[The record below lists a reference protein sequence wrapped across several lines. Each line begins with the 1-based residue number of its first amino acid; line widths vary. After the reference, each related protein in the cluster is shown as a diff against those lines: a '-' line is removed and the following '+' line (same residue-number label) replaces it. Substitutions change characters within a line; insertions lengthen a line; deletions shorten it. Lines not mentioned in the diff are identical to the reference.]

1 MMITEFAPPVD
12 IATIWTCQ
20 QHAFVS
26 VERIPQSSSLHPGV
40 AVVVCTY
47 LRAESLRRFLHSLAE
62 QTLRP
67 DQLIVVDASPDDS
80 TEVMLQAFPNLAGLA
95 TEVLYM
101 RVIGSLRGLTKQ
113 RNLGAKFVTVDKL
126 AYFDDD
132 VVLLPTCLEE
142 MARVHQE
149 YGEAVAGVGGYIVNG
164 RSTVSLRWRVRRW
177 LRVVPSLE
185 PGRYFRS
192 GMSTPWGFLPPNED
206 LTQGDW
212 LPGCAMM
219 WKTETV
225 RNVGFRELFSGYAQG
240 EDLDFSLRARSRGKL
255 VVTGKAHLL
264 HLTDNQGRPD
274 PYRRGYMAI
283 YNRYLI
289 HRETYPDALSRLI
302 FIYAWLVDT
311 LFLLYRLLSPAEFR
325 STLAQLRGRLDAVL
339 DLMIN
344 RKPRLC

>member
-47 LRAESLRRFLHSLAE
+47 LRAESLKRLLHSLAE

-80 TEVMLQAFPNLAGLA
+80 TEVMLRAFPNLAGLA
-95 TEVLYM
+95 AEVLYM
-101 RVIGSLRGLTKQ
+101 RVEGSLRGLTRQ
-113 RNLGAKFVTVDKL
+113 RNLGAKFVKVDKL

-212 LPGCAMM
+212 LQGCATM

-225 RNVGFRELFSGYAQG
+225 KSVGFRELFSGYAQG
-240 EDLDFSLRARSRGKL
+240 EDLDFSLRVRSCGKL

-264 HLTDNQGRPD
+264 HLTDDQGRPD
-274 PYRRGYMAI
+274 PYWLGYMAI

-289 HRETYPDALSRLI
+289 HREIYPDMFSRLV
-302 FIYAWLVDT
+302 FIYAWTMDT
-311 LFLLYRLLSPAEFR
+311 LFLLRGLLSPSAFR
-325 STLAQLRGRLDAVL
+325 PTLAYLRGRLGAAL
-339 DLMIN
+339 DLTLN
-344 RKPRLC
+344 RKPGLC